1 MKIKSI
7 QLFILIFIFLTIFTV
22 GKVNA
27 QNGKLFTVNDS
38 GDSNDT
44 NISDYICADANGKC
58 TLRAAIQQAGIS
70 NALHGI
76 SFGLALPATIELTLG
91 ELRVT
96 SNVYI
101 VGPGARKLTV
111 QRSTAAGTP
120 NFRVFNFVPNIGGLL
135 MLYGLKIKNGN
146 LPDGNGG
153 GIYIGSSNI
162 ITLSDVVV
170 SENTANRGGGI
181 FSEGGLSIRRSLIYS
196 NTAVANQSGGGAG
209 GGLYASAPFA
219 IGDIVNST
227 LTQNN
232 AIEGGSI
239 YHAGRS
245 LFLVNDTISHNNAAN
260 LGCSIVNIGNGN
272 LTVLNTIVGMD
283 SSASVSSLS
292 GAFVSFGN
300 NLITDAR
307 NSTGFTN
314 NVNGDQVS
322 NNNSI
327 NPLLGN
333 LADNGGQTDSRTLL
347 DGSPAIN
354 KANNCVYYSNCPQPI
369 DSRFYE
375 TADQRLKYFRL
386 SGSAVDVGAYEAQS
400 SIINATGTLSYFFSG
415 TRTGGNLVILTNTG
429 NNEQTARIIKPFGST
444 TFNNILYGE
453 VYFLETRYKFF
464 DSRGIVGLSGLGNL
478 PIPPQNITTIEKD
491 GLQITWNK

>member
-1 MKIKSI
+1 MKIKPI
-7 QLFILIFIFLTIFTV
+7 RPFILIFVFLAIFTV
-22 GKVNA
+22 GKANA
-27 QNGKLFTVNDS
+27 QNGKLYTVNDP

-44 NISDYICADANGKC
+44 NIGDDICADASGKC

-76 SFGLALPATIELTLG
+76 SFALALPATIDLTLG

-111 QRSTAAGTP
+111 QRSLAAGTP
-120 NFRVFNFVPNIGGLL
+120 NFRVFNFVPA
-135 MLYGLKIKNGN
+135 IKNGN
-146 LPDGNGG
+146 LPDGDGG

-170 SENTANRGGGI
+170 SENTANRGGGV
-181 FSEGGLSIRRSLIYS
+181 FSEGGLSINRSLIYS
-196 NTAVANQSGGGAG
+196 NTAVANQAGGGAG
-209 GGLYASAPFA
+209 GGFYALAPFA
-219 IGDIVNST
+219 ITGIVNST
-227 LTQNN
+227 FTQNN
-232 AIEGGSI
+232 AVEGGSI

-245 LFLVNDTISHNNAAN
+245 LFLINDTISHNNAAN

-292 GAFVSFGN
+292 GAFVSYGN

-314 NVNGDQVS
+314 NVNSDQVS

-327 NPLLGN
+327 NPLLGV
-333 LADNGGQTDSRTLL
+333 LADNGGQTDSRILL
-347 DGSPAIN
+347 AGSPAIN
-354 KANNCVYYSNCPQPI
+354 QGNNCIYYSNCPSPI
-369 DSRFYE
+369 DPRYYE
-375 TADQRLKYFRL
+375 TADQRSKYLRL
-386 SGSAVDVGAYEAQS
+386 SGSAVDVGAYESQS
-400 SIINATGTLSYFFSG
+400 SIINASGTLTYFFSG
-415 TRTGGNLVILTNTG
+415 TRNGGNLAILTNTG
-429 NNEQTARIIKPFGST
+429 NNEQTARLIKPFGAIS
-444 TFNNILYGE
+444 FNNILFGE
-453 VYFLETRYKFF
+453 YYFIETRYK
-464 DSRGIVGLSGLGNL
+464 SSGERGGIGLVGLEIL
-478 PIPPQNITTIEKD
+478 PLTPLNTTTLEKD
-491 GLQITWNK
+491 GMQIKWNK